1 MLPMLPRLY
10 YTSQL
15 KGHQEIHVTSL
26 TCVNVL
32 LHHLIFSIGE
42 YVLLMLNNF
51 LIQHVRCI
59 HLLCTAMHSIVQYLK
74 QKEQILYS
82 CHVRDHH
89 LSTDVRDHHLSTDY
103 YIIQTTSHPTPPPH
117 PPYPIPILGIL
128 HKQYLQFTSFFEY
141 LFILLMLITN
151 QMQLIK
157 PQ

>member
-1 MLPMLPRLY
+1 MLPRLY

-26 TCVNVL
+26 TYLNVL
-32 LHHLIFSIGE
+32 LHHLKFSIGE

-59 HLLCTAMHSIVQYLK
+59 HFIMYSNAFNCTIFEIEEANSVQLSCSRPPLIYRLLYRQ
-74 QKEQILYS
+74 
-82 CHVRDHH
+82 
-89 LSTDVRDHHLSTDY
+89 
-103 YIIQTTSHPTPPPH
+103 HPTPHHRPTPLTLS
-117 PPYPIPILGIL
+117 PSSGFYINNIYI
-128 HKQYLQFTSFFEY
+128 EY

>member
-10 YTSQL
+10 FTSQL

-26 TCVNVL
+26 TYVNVL
-32 LHHLIFSIGE
+32 LHHLKFSIGE

-89 LSTDVRDHHLSTDY
+89 LSTDYYTDN
-103 YIIQTTSHPTPPPH
+103 IPPHTTAPPPLTLS
-117 PPYPIPILGIL
+117 PSSGFYINNIYI
-128 HKQYLQFTSFFEY
+128 EY

>member
-1 MLPMLPRLY
+1 MLPMLPRLH

-26 TCVNVL
+26 TYLNVL
-32 LHHLIFSIGE
+32 LHHLKFSIGE

-89 LSTDVRDHHLSTDY
+89 LSTDYYTDN
-103 YIIQTTSHPTPPPH
+103 IPPHTTAPPPL
-117 PPYPIPILGIL
+117 PYPHPRFL